1 MRQPLLVHPLE
12 RLYVF
17 EAVAEDDLVDKRAEE
32 AESVAVDLDQLGDDG
47 AKGDAEAAGLDESVD
62 EEQH

>member
-1 MRQPLLVHPLE
+1 MRQTLLVHPLE
-12 RLYVF
+12 GLEVF

-32 AESVAVDLDQLGDDG
+32 AESVAVDLDQRGDDG
-47 AKGDAEAAGLDESVD
+47 AQGDAEAAGLDEGVD